1 VANPRS
7 SKIKLE
13 ASQKI
18 VKTKY
23 LLFLNVMALSVAGI
37 ITTKLYAA
45 DGPYHF
51 LKEIPIAG
59 DGGWDCLS
67 VDEAARR
74 LYVSHGT
81 EVVVVDLDKE
91 AVVGTIT
98 NTPGV
103 HGLAVVSDLQRG
115 FTSNGREN
123 KANMVDLKTL
133 NTLSKVDTGEN
144 PDAVLYDPGQK
155 EVYIFN
161 GRGQSATVIEPKS
174 GKVVATVSLGG
185 KPEFGAAD
193 PKAGRVYNNLEDKSQ
208 VVAIDTKT
216 HQVVNTWP
224 AAPGE
229 EPSGLAIDPVHH
241 RLFLGCGNKLMV
253 MMDSENGKVI
263 ASVPIGDGVDGAEF
277 DPGTQYA
284 FASCRDGTVTIAHE
298 DAPGKLT
305 VVQTLVTQRGSRTM
319 TIDTKTHKIY
329 LAAAKFEA
337 PTEPAPAGGRSRPK
351 MVPGSFKVLIYGM
364 K

>member
-1 VANPRS
+1 M
-7 SKIKLE
+7 
-13 ASQKI
+13 
-18 VKTKY
+18 KTKY
-23 LLFLNVMALSVAGI
+23 LLFLNVIALSVAGI

-59 DGGWDCLS
+59 EGGWDCLS
-67 VDEAARR
+67 VDEAGRR

-208 VVAIDTKT
+208 VVAVDTKT

-253 MMDSENGKVI
+253 MMNSENGKVI

-298 DAPGKLT
+298 DGPDRLT
-305 VVQTLVTQRGSRTM
+305 VVQTLATQRGSRTM

-337 PTEPAPAGGRSRPK
+337 PTQPAPAGGRSRPR
-351 MVPGSFKVLIYGM
+351 MVPGTFKILVYGM

>member
-1 VANPRS
+1 
-7 SKIKLE
+7 
-13 ASQKI
+13 
-18 VKTKY
+18 VKTKWLQFSCIIAY
-23 LLFLNVMALSVAGI
+23 SIAGVVAP
-37 ITTKLYAA
+37 KLYAA

-59 DGGWDCLS
+59 NGGWDCLS
-67 VDEAARR
+67 ADEAGRR

-81 EVVVVDLDKE
+81 EVVVIDLDKDT
-91 AVVGTIT
+91 VVGTIT

-103 HGLAVVSDLQRG
+103 HGLAVVPDLQRG

-123 KANMVDLKTL
+123 KTSMVDLKTL
-133 NTLSKVDTGEN
+133 DTLLKVDTGQN

-161 GRGQSATVIEPKS
+161 GHGQSATVIDPKT
-174 GKVVATVSLGG
+174 GKVVATVELGG

-229 EPSGLAIDPVHH
+229 RPSGLAIDPVHH

-253 MMDSENGKVI
+253 MMNSESGKVI
-263 ASVPIGDGVDGAEF
+263 ASVPIGEGVDGAEF

-298 DAPGKLT
+298 DTPDRLT
-305 VVQTLVTQRGSRTM
+305 VIQTLVTQRGSRTM
-319 TIDTKTHKIY
+319 TIDPTTHKIY
-329 LAAAKFEA
+329 LPAAKFEA
-337 PTEPAPAGGRSRPK
+337 PTEPAPAGRRSRPK
-351 MVPGSFKVLIYGM
+351 MVPGTFKILIYGM